1 MANFGDLVGA
11 FMQSTMAPSGNNR
24 IGSALEG
31 LQQSGFGGQGGQG
44 GQGGMAQG
52 QAGGAG
58 GGLFG
63 SVLDM
68 VKGGL
73 SSASQNPAQAG
84 GLGAL
89 VGSLLGGGGSSVKGA
104 VGGGVMAMLASVAM
118 QALQN
123 SGRQQEPAGGGMPW
137 SGGNMPLGLKAAETP
152 EEEQTVEN
160 TAQLLLKGM
169 INAAKSDGEIGP
181 KEMER
186 IVGKLQETGADED
199 AKQWV
204 MNEMRQPLNL
214 DAFASEIPNLE
225 VAIQVYAA
233 SLLAVEVDTDAE
245 RNYLHQLADKTGI
258 PSEVVEQI
266 NKTLGVT
273 V

>member
-11 FMQSTMAPSGNNR
+11 FLQSSMAPSGNNR
-24 IGSALEG
+24 IGNVLEG
-31 LQQSGFGGQGGQG
+31 LQQSGFGGQGGQ
-44 GQGGMAQG
+44 AQ
-52 QAGGAG
+52 APEGAG
-58 GGLFG
+58 GGILG

-73 SSASQNPAQAG
+73 SNAAQNPTQAG

-89 VGSLLGGGGSSVKGA
+89 VGSLFGGGGSSVKGA
-104 VGGGVMAMLASVAM
+104 IGGGVMAMLASVAM

-123 SGRQQEPAGGGMPW
+123 SGRQQAPASGGMPW
-137 SGGNMPLGLKAAETP
+137 SGGNMPLGLKAPETP
-152 EEEQTVEN
+152 EEERAVEN

-186 IVGKLQETGADED
+186 IVGKLQETGADDD
-199 AKQWV
+199 ARQWV
-204 MNEMRQPLNL
+204 LNEMRQPLNL
-214 DAFASEIPNLE
+214 DAFAAEIPNLE

-245 RNYLHQLADKTGI
+245 RDYLHQLAAKSGI
-258 PSEVVEQI
+258 PAGVALQI